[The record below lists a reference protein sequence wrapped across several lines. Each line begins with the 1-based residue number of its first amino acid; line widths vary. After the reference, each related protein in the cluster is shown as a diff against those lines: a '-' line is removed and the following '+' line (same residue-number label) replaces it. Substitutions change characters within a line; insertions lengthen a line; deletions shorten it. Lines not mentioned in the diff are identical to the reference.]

1 MVRFAGWE
9 ERAKADPGAVSMPAG
24 VHAQHSQE
32 LGSIPR
38 RKRSALQAGSLAA
51 GPGRAAHW
59 LPQAGVTIVLRGR
72 ADGRQ
77 GRDSGVG
84 SEAARPGPGVCAG
97 TVFPGTCRDRGLR
110 ERMEGKRGAPACRVA
125 RRGSRGRGMGRGGWG
140 KRNRGR
146 TTWEGESRSRDE
158 STPPAAR

>member
-1 MVRFAGWE
+1 
-9 ERAKADPGAVSMPAG
+9 MPAG

-59 LPQAGVTIVLRGR
+59 LLQAGVTIVLRGR

-84 SEAARPGPGVCAG
+84 SEAARQGPGSALGLSSQVPAE
-97 TVFPGTCRDRGLR
+97 TVGSERGW
-110 ERMEGKRGAPACRVA
+110 K
-125 RRGSRGRGMGRGGWG
+125 GRGGRLRAGWPG
-140 KRNRGR
+140 VAAVAGERGEGGGVR
-146 TTWEGESRSRDE
+146 EIEGE
-158 STPPAAR
+158 PPGRGNPGVGMNRLRPPRVDLLH